1 MADLS
6 VTQDFIQ
13 QWRDEDANY
22 ELVQRR
28 LQEESILINSYRLE
42 GDFNQILVVDD
53 EAINI
58 EILSAMIKQ
67 LGYQT
72 DHATSGSEAVMKVKE
87 RFELMQAGRA
97 QIYKVI
103 LLDFSM
109 PDLDGPHVSQEIR
122 QLYYDKPMLSEVGAP
137 YICCCTAYR
146 EANFKKKAI

>member
-28 LQEESILINSYRLE
+28 LQEESILINSFRLE

-72 DHATSGSEAVMKVKE
+72 DHATSGSEA
-87 RFELMQAGRA
+87 
-97 QIYKVI
+97 I
-103 LLDFSM
+103 
-109 PDLDGPHVSQEIR
+109 
-122 QLYYDKPMLSEVGAP
+122 
-137 YICCCTAYR
+137 
-146 EANFKKKAI
+146 